1 MCITDKAKETSS
13 CADLFRCG
21 ATSVYLERGVF
32 ALRLGASVSLI
43 RLPRCYYYTTC
54 KWCMESHLSSD
65 AGVLLALV
73 PWLPCAVRAAS
84 VAAGCVREPGL
95 VVCPASWPACAPV
108 AWGCGAVLCPAP
120 WCVGL
125 LCLPC
130 GLGLYVGLVHGPLIS
145 PCHMGLFCGL
155 VFRALY
161 GPLKKGL
168 YFCPDFSAMYFRDFS
183 GLYFCLKISG
193 QIFRASKAGF
203 FLRIFSRRFFRR
215 KFPGYFFR
223 VLFSGI
229 FPGLIFA
236 AISGFLFFLDVIFV

>member
-1 MCITDKAKETSS
+1 MCITDTSKETSS

-73 PWLPCAVRAAS
+73 PWPPCAVCAAC

-95 VVCPASWPACAPV
+95 AVCPASWPACASVP
-108 AWGCGAVLCPAP
+108 WCCEAVLCPAP

-161 GPLKKGL
+161 EPLKKG
-168 YFCPDFSAMYFRDFS
+168 FIFACFFRLCISRLFS
-183 GLYFCLKISG
+183 GFVFALKFPARFSG
-193 QIFRASKAGF
+193 PQRLDF

-215 KFPGYFFR
+215 KFPG
-223 VLFSGI
+223 I

-236 AISGFLFFLDVIFV
+236 AVSGFFFFLDVIFV

>member
-13 CADLFRCG
+13 RADLFRCG
-21 ATSVYLERGVF
+21 AASVCLVCEVF
-32 ALRLGASVSLI
+32 ALCLGVPASLI
-43 RLPRCYYYTTC
+43 RLPRCYYYITC

-73 PWLPCAVRAAS
+73 PWQPCAVRTAH

-95 VVCPASWPACAPV
+95 AVCPASWPACAPV
-108 AWGCGAVLCPAP
+108 AWCCGAALCPAP

-161 GPLKKGL
+161 EPLKKG
-168 YFCPDFSAMYFRDFS
+168 FIFARIFSAMYFRVFS
-183 GLYFCLKISG
+183 GLYFRLKISG
-193 QIFRASKAGF
+193 QIFRASKSGF
-203 FLRIFSRRFFRR
+203 FSRRFFRR
-215 KFPGYFFR
+215 KFPGD
-223 VLFSGI
+223 FSGFY
-229 FPGLIFA
+229 FPA
-236 AISGFLFFLDVIFV
+236 FFLA

>member
-1 MCITDKAKETSS
+1 MWCYFCLLRA
-13 CADLFRCG
+13 
-21 ATSVYLERGVF
+21 RGVRS
-32 ALRLGASVSLI
+32 ASRLVVSLI

-73 PWLPCAVRAAS
+73 PWPPCAVRAAC

-95 VVCPASWPACAPV
+95 AVRPASWPACASV
-108 AWGCGAVLCPAP
+108 AWCCGAVLCPAP

-130 GLGLYVGLVHGPLIS
+130 GLGLYVGLVHGPLIN
-145 PCHMGLFCGL
+145 PCHMGLFCCL

-161 GPLKKGL
+161 GPLKKG
-168 YFCPDFSAMYFRDFS
+168 FIFARIFRLCIS

-193 QIFRASKAGF
+193 QIFRASKSGF
-203 FLRIFSRRFFRR
+203 FCGDFFRR
-215 KFPGYFFR
+215 KFPGYF
-223 VLFSGI
+223 
-229 FPGLIFA
+229 
-236 AISGFLFFLDVIFV
+236 SGFYFPAFFLA

>member
-73 PWLPCAVRAAS
+73 PWPPCAVCAAC

-95 VVCPASWPACAPV
+95 AVCPASWPACAPV
-108 AWGCGAVLCPAP
+108 AWCCGAVLCPAP

-161 GPLKKGL
+161 EPLKKGFIFAL
-168 YFCPDFSAMYFRDFS
+168 KFPARFSGPQSPDFFRGDFS
-183 GLYFCLKISG
+183 GEN
-193 QIFRASKAGF
+193 
-203 FLRIFSRRFFRR
+203 
-215 KFPGYFFR
+215 FPE
-223 VLFSGI
+223 I
-229 FPGLIFA
+229 FPGFIFRHFFWPDFRDG
-236 AISGFLFFLDVIFV
+236 IWLLLFSRCNIRMIPGSP

>member
-21 ATSVYLERGVF
+21 AASVCLDCRMF
-32 ALRLGASVSLI
+32 ALCLGASVPLI

-54 KWCMESHLSSD
+54 KWCMVSHLSSD

-73 PWLPCAVRAAS
+73 PWPPCAVCAAR

-95 VVCPASWPACAPV
+95 AVRPASWPACASV
-108 AWGCGAVLCPAP
+108 AWCCGAVLCHAP

-130 GLGLYVGLVHGPLIS
+130 GLGLYVGLMHGPLIS
-145 PCHMGLFCGL
+145 PCHMGLFCGI

-161 GPLKKGL
+161 GPLKKRL
-168 YFCPDFSAMYFRDFS
+168 YFRPDFSAMYFRDFS

-193 QIFRASKAGF
+193 QIFRASKSGF
-203 FLRIFSRRFFRR
+203 FFAEIFPEKISRIFSWPDFR
-215 KFPGYFFR
+215 GGIWLL
-223 VLFSGI
+223 LFSRCNI
-229 FPGLIFA
+229 RMIPG
-236 AISGFLFFLDVIFV
+236 SP